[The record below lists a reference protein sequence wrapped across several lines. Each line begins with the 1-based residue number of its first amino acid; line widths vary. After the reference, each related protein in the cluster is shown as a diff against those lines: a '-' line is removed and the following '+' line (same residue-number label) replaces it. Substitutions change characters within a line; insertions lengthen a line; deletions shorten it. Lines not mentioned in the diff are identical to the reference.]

1 MAVTRYIKTQR
12 GEIDKISSLLGVD
25 RKTVYNALNYKV
37 QSRLA
42 GKIRKIARQRGA
54 QEFVMK

>member
-12 GEIDKISSLLGVD
+12 GEIDKISSMLGVD

-37 QSRLA
+37 KSRLA
-42 GKIRKIARQRGA
+42 VKIRTIARQRGA